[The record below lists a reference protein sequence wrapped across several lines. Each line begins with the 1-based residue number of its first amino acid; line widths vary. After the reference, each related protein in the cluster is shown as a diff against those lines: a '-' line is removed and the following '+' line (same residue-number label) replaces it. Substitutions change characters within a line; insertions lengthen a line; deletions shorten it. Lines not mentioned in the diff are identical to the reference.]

1 MKSNN
6 GPFYVQTI
14 DISNLGKKTGDSF
27 SLIKMAEKIQS
38 SLTSG
43 HVVDDVT
50 LMTLIYNLLMYSYLP
65 THKILF
71 LCVSP

>member
-6 GPFYVQTI
+6 GPFYVQMN
-14 DISNLGKKTGDSF
+14 DISNLGEKNGDLF
-27 SLIKMAEKIQS
+27 SLIKTAEKIQS

-43 HVVDDVT
+43 HVIDEVT

-65 THKILF
+65 THEILF
-71 LCVSP
+71 LCVSL

>member
-14 DISNLGKKTGDSF
+14 DISNLGENGDLF
-27 SLIKMAEKIQS
+27 SLIKTAEKIQS
-38 SLTSG
+38 SFTSG
-43 HVVDDVT
+43 HVIDDVT
-50 LMTLIYNLLMYSYLP
+50 LMTLIYNLLIYSYLP
-65 THKILF
+65 THEILI